1 MYTNEKGKSITLGSL
16 IAKGGEGEVYNISGD
31 KNNCVKLYRERFRTK
46 EKESKLK
53 YMTNNSPQ
61 DIEGQSHK
69 VCWPKEIIY
78 EDGKF
83 VGFLMPRAFEDSLL
97 PYHLCQLKIS
107 KKIDSKWHET
117 FDRDSIKGTIS
128 RLKLCVNIIAAVN
141 RIHATNKYV
150 IVDLKPQNLM
160 VSPSGKVSI
169 IDMDSVQITENE
181 EVLFKA
187 PVSTPEYTPPEVS
200 GVIKKQIAISK
211 DWDIFSLGVLIYEIL
226 CGIHPYV
233 GSAKPP
239 NEGLNTIQEKI
250 KINLTH
256 VVKGEDVFQT
266 LPSPQ
271 KTYYSFDLDLK
282 NIFKQIFKPYK
293 LGVSTRPSLEEFGG
307 ILFNTVIALEEGFKE
322 EIKRKL
328 QEEKIQKKLFE
339 SEAIK
344 NYKTVKSE
352 NLELNEKVKNIN
364 ETIES
369 LKKENKAFK
378 SKSEKPLENS
388 KLIIAFLGIALVIT
402 LTTLGIFNNDKS
414 KQINYYE
421 KTVERLRKEQQD
433 LIKNNRSLTE
443 EKQDLIKKN
452 LSLTEVNMN
461 QKLKIG
467 STSSRVSN
475 SPKIP
480 LKNKQQEETQSIDFS
495 KSKSPLIGY
504 LRKDP
509 RATSKSLFTIK
520 EEHLDKIKLLS
531 ISSENKSYF
540 KVKVNGIEGYV
551 DSDVVFEIQTYS
563 SSPLVAYLRKD
574 PTINSE
580 SLFKILEQDIDELQL
595 ISTSTKNKNY
605 YKIKLYGIEGYINK
619 TYANKIKSLQP
630 LLKRFETNLN
640 EPSLRPAGTG
650 SPGYK
655 FFQYGVDNYRDGN
668 YREAKKNFTRAIGF
682 NYSLAYYYRGLTKL
696 GLKEPPC
703 SDMNKASDRGIE
715 VAIKW
720 IEKNKIKYNCFL

>member
-1 MYTNEKGKSITLGSL
+1 MYTDEKGKSITLGSL

-78 EDGKF
+78 EDGEF
-83 VGFLMPRAFEDSLL
+83 VGFLMSRAFEDSLL

-266 LPSPQ
+266 LPNPH
-271 KTYYSFDLDLK
+271 KTYYSFNLDLK

-339 SEAIK
+339 EEAIK
-344 NYKTVKSE
+344 NYKTVKAE

-378 SKSEKPLENS
+378 LKSEKPLENS

-421 KTVERLRKEQQD
+421 KTVESLREEQQD

-443 EKQDLIKKN
+443 ENMSLKLNINSITVSDLTFDSYN
-452 LSLTEVNMN
+452 TDTEELGFDDVRTN
-461 QKLKIG
+461 
-467 STSSRVSN
+467 
-475 SPKIP
+475 
-480 LKNKQQEETQSIDFS
+480 FS
-495 KSKSPLIGY
+495 KSKIYY
-504 LRKDP
+504 LFP
-509 RATSKSLFTIK
+509 TITYNSKKSQK
-520 EEHLDKIKLLS
+520 LS
-531 ISSENKSYF
+531 ISTKYFNPTGSLEIGPEKGFSNPPYEYNFKKGINKIELHGFGTNKGGSFFAGLNKIEIWNKS
-540 KVKVNGIEGYV
+540 ILL
-551 DSDVVFEIQTYS
+551 YS
-563 SSPLVAYLRKD
+563 REFNV
-574 PTINSE
+574 
-580 SLFKILEQDIDELQL
+580 ID
-595 ISTSTKNKNY
+595 N
-605 YKIKLYGIEGYINK
+605 
-619 TYANKIKSLQP
+619 
-630 LLKRFETNLN
+630 
-640 EPSLRPAGTG
+640 
-650 SPGYK
+650 
-655 FFQYGVDNYRDGN
+655 
-668 YREAKKNFTRAIGF
+668 
-682 NYSLAYYYRGLTKL
+682 
-696 GLKEPPC
+696 
-703 SDMNKASDRGIE
+703 
-715 VAIKW
+715 
-720 IEKNKIKYNCFL
+720 

>member
-53 YMTNNSPQ
+53 YMTNNPPQ

-78 EDGKF
+78 EDGEF

-169 IDMDSVQITENE
+169 IDMDSVQITENQ

-266 LPSPQ
+266 LPNPH
-271 KTYYSFDLDLK
+271 KTYYSFNLDLK

-344 NYKTVKSE
+344 NYKTVKAE

-378 SKSEKPLENS
+378 LKSEKPLENS

-443 EKQDLIKKN
+443 ENMSLKLNINSITVSDLTFDSYN
-452 LSLTEVNMN
+452 TDTEELGFDDVRTN
-461 QKLKIG
+461 
-467 STSSRVSN
+467 
-475 SPKIP
+475 
-480 LKNKQQEETQSIDFS
+480 FS
-495 KSKSPLIGY
+495 KSKIYY
-504 LRKDP
+504 LFP
-509 RATSKSLFTIK
+509 TITYNSKKSQK
-520 EEHLDKIKLLS
+520 LS
-531 ISSENKSYF
+531 INIKYFSPTGELFEGPKKGFSNSPSEYYFKKGINKIELNGFGTNKGGSFFAGLNKIEIWNKS
-540 KVKVNGIEGYV
+540 ILL
-551 DSDVVFEIQTYS
+551 YS
-563 SSPLVAYLRKD
+563 REFNV
-574 PTINSE
+574 
-580 SLFKILEQDIDELQL
+580 ID
-595 ISTSTKNKNY
+595 N
-605 YKIKLYGIEGYINK
+605 
-619 TYANKIKSLQP
+619 
-630 LLKRFETNLN
+630 
-640 EPSLRPAGTG
+640 
-650 SPGYK
+650 
-655 FFQYGVDNYRDGN
+655 
-668 YREAKKNFTRAIGF
+668 
-682 NYSLAYYYRGLTKL
+682 
-696 GLKEPPC
+696 
-703 SDMNKASDRGIE
+703 
-715 VAIKW
+715 
-720 IEKNKIKYNCFL
+720 

>member
-1 MYTNEKGKSITLGSL
+1 MYTYEKGKSITLGSL

-53 YMTNNSPQ
+53 YMTNNPPQ

-78 EDGKF
+78 EDGEF
-83 VGFLMPRAFEDSLL
+83 VGFLMPRAFDDSLL

-266 LPSPQ
+266 LPNPH
-271 KTYYSFDLDLK
+271 KTYYSFNLDLK

-339 SEAIK
+339 AEAIK
-344 NYKTVKSE
+344 NYRTVKSE

-364 ETIES
+364 KTIES

-378 SKSEKPLENS
+378 LKSEKPLENS

-443 EKQDLIKKN
+443 ENMSLKLNINSITVSDLTFDSYN
-452 LSLTEVNMN
+452 TDTEEFGFDDVRTN
-461 QKLKIG
+461 
-467 STSSRVSN
+467 
-475 SPKIP
+475 
-480 LKNKQQEETQSIDFS
+480 FS
-495 KSKSPLIGY
+495 KSKIYY
-504 LRKDP
+504 LYP
-509 RATSKSLFTIK
+509 TITYNSKKSQK
-520 EEHLDKIKLLS
+520 LS
-531 ISSENKSYF
+531 INIKYFNPSGELKKGPKEGFSNPPYEYNFKKGINKIELSGFGTNKGGSFFAGLNKIEIWNKS
-540 KVKVNGIEGYV
+540 ILL
-551 DSDVVFEIQTYS
+551 YS
-563 SSPLVAYLRKD
+563 REFNV
-574 PTINSE
+574 
-580 SLFKILEQDIDELQL
+580 ID
-595 ISTSTKNKNY
+595 N
-605 YKIKLYGIEGYINK
+605 
-619 TYANKIKSLQP
+619 
-630 LLKRFETNLN
+630 
-640 EPSLRPAGTG
+640 
-650 SPGYK
+650 
-655 FFQYGVDNYRDGN
+655 
-668 YREAKKNFTRAIGF
+668 
-682 NYSLAYYYRGLTKL
+682 
-696 GLKEPPC
+696 
-703 SDMNKASDRGIE
+703 
-715 VAIKW
+715 
-720 IEKNKIKYNCFL
+720 

>member
-16 IAKGGEGEVYNISGD
+16 IAKGGEGEVYYDWLNES
-31 KNNCVKLYRERFRTK
+31 NCIKIYRERFRTK

-78 EDGKF
+78 EDGEF
-83 VGFLMPRAFEDSLL
+83 VGFLMPRAFDDSLL

-169 IDMDSVQITENE
+169 IDMDSVQITENQ

-266 LPSPQ
+266 LPNPH
-271 KTYYSFDLDLK
+271 KTYYSFNLDLK

-344 NYKTVKSE
+344 NYKTVKAE

-378 SKSEKPLENS
+378 LKSEKPLENS

-421 KTVERLRKEQQD
+421 KNFERLRKEQQD

-443 EKQDLIKKN
+443 ENMSLKLNINSITVSDLTFDSEKYPK
-452 LSLTEVNMN
+452 TEGYGFDDIRTN
-461 QKLKIG
+461 
-467 STSSRVSN
+467 
-475 SPKIP
+475 
-480 LKNKQQEETQSIDFS
+480 FS
-495 KSKSPLIGY
+495 KSKTYYLYPTITYNSIKSQKLSINIKYFSPTGE
-504 LRKDP
+504 
-509 RATSKSLFTIK
+509 LFEGPKKGFSNSPSEYYFKKGIN
-520 EEHLDKIKLLS
+520 KIKLNGFGNNTSWRFHGLNK
-531 ISSENKSYF
+531 IEIWNKS
-540 KVKVNGIEGYV
+540 ILL
-551 DSDVVFEIQTYS
+551 YS
-563 SSPLVAYLRKD
+563 REFNV
-574 PTINSE
+574 
-580 SLFKILEQDIDELQL
+580 ID
-595 ISTSTKNKNY
+595 N
-605 YKIKLYGIEGYINK
+605 
-619 TYANKIKSLQP
+619 
-630 LLKRFETNLN
+630 
-640 EPSLRPAGTG
+640 
-650 SPGYK
+650 
-655 FFQYGVDNYRDGN
+655 
-668 YREAKKNFTRAIGF
+668 
-682 NYSLAYYYRGLTKL
+682 
-696 GLKEPPC
+696 
-703 SDMNKASDRGIE
+703 
-715 VAIKW
+715 
-720 IEKNKIKYNCFL
+720 